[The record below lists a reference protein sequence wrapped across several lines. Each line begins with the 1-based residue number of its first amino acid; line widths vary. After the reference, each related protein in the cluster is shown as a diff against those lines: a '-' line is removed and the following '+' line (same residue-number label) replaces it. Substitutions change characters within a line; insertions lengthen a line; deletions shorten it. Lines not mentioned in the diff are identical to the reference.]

1 MKRTASLPTRQVRNL
16 AHKALKALGFVN
28 LDLLFKAPPSPP
40 SPPSSPATLAPPAR
54 LQAQDNTGLPGETD
68 PAGQGSACR
77 LQIPFEDW
85 DILFQSVQSRLRKTV
100 DEHLASS
107 SSLQADDAAAHLQVV
122 VLDCV
127 AAMEQLRTAL
137 TPERA

>member
-1 MKRTASLPTRQVRNL
+1 MKRTASLPTRQMRNL

-40 SPPSSPATLAPPAR
+40 SSPATLAPPTQ
-54 LQAQDNTGLPGETD
+54 LQAQDNTGLPGEPH
-68 PAGQGSACR
+68 PAGQGAACR

-85 DILFQSVQSRLRKTV
+85 DILFQSVQSRLGKTV
-100 DEHLASS
+100 DAHLASAPS
-107 SSLQADDAAAHLQVV
+107 PHSDDAAAHLQVV

-127 AAMEQLRTAL
+127 AALEQLRTAL

>member
-1 MKRTASLPTRQVRNL
+1 MKRTASLPTRQMRNL

-28 LDLLFKAPPSPP
+28 LDLLFKAPPSPVTTA
-40 SPPSSPATLAPPAR
+40 PPSE
-54 LQAQDNTGLPGETD
+54 LQAQDNTGLPGETH
-68 PAGQGSACR
+68 PAGQGAACR

-100 DEHLASS
+100 GEHLASS
-107 SSLQADDAAAHLQVV
+107 PSPQSDDAAAHLQVV

>member
-1 MKRTASLPTRQVRNL
+1 MKRTASLPTRQVRYL

-40 SPPSSPATLAPPAR
+40 SSPATLSPPAQ

-85 DILFQSVQSRLRKTV
+85 NILFQSVQSRLRKTV
-100 DEHLASS
+100 GEHLASS
-107 SSLQADDAAAHLQVV
+107 PSLQSDDAAADLQVV

>member
-1 MKRTASLPTRQVRNL
+1 MKRTASLPTRQMRNL

-40 SPPSSPATLAPPAR
+40 SSPATLAPPAQ
-54 LQAQDNTGLPGETD
+54 LQAPDNTGLPGETP
-68 PAGQGSACR
+68 PAGLGAACR

-100 DEHLASS
+100 DAHLASS
-107 SSLQADDAAAHLQVV
+107 PSPDSDDAAAHLQVA

-127 AAMEQLRTAL
+127 AALEKLRTAL

>member
-1 MKRTASLPTRQVRNL
+1 MKRTASLPTRQMRNL

-40 SPPSSPATLAPPAR
+40 SSPSPATLAPPAQ
-54 LQAQDNTGLPGETD
+54 LQAQDNTGLPGETA

-85 DILFQSVQSRLRKTV
+85 DILFQSVQSRLRKAAG
-100 DEHLASS
+100 ERLASS
-107 SSLQADDAAAHLQVV
+107 PSPQSGDAAAHLQVV

-127 AAMEQLRTAL
+127 VALEQLRTAL

>member
-1 MKRTASLPTRQVRNL
+1 MKRTASLPTRQMRNL

-28 LDLLFKAPPSPP
+28 LNLLFKATPSPPPSPV
-40 SPPSSPATLAPPAR
+40 TLAPPTE
-54 LQAQDNTGLPGETD
+54 LQAQGDTGLPQEPE

-85 DILFQSVQSRLRKTV
+85 DILFQSVQSRLRKAAG
-100 DEHLASS
+100 ERLAPSPA
-107 SSLQADDAAAHLQVV
+107 LQADDAAAHLQVV